1 MLSIRPAAARLGAAF
16 AAVLALSGAPRAHE
30 GHDHGPPPPP
40 PERAAPR
47 AAAVSE
53 DLELV
58 AIARA
63 GTLTLHLDR
72 FASNGPV
79 TGATVEV
86 EAPDGPRAARET
98 EAGTYALPAP
108 WLDAPGRHDLVVTV
122 TAGSDAAVMSL
133 ALTVPV
139 PEKPAPAGGF
149 GQTFEQT
156 LAPVLDGLR
165 RRLARQDPAL
175 PATAGAAFLL
185 GALAAGLLR
194 GRRAGIAVLVGLAAT
209 LALALG
215 GGALAHEAAGRHG
228 GRVAD
233 AGSYHVELVTRGPEV
248 VVYVSDGMQKP
259 VPADGFRGTA
269 ILVVQGKPAR
279 VPLEPLTG
287 DRLAGRA
294 ASDLGAAPK
303 GVVQIT
309 APDGARASGR
319 FE

>member
-1 MLSIRPAAARLGAAF
+1 MSIRSAAARLGAAL
-16 AAVLALSGAPRAHE
+16 AAVLALSSALRAHE

-58 AIARA
+58 AVARA

-72 FASNGPV
+72 FASNEPV
-79 TGATVEV
+79 MGATIEV
-86 EAPDGPRAARET
+86 EAPEGPRLARET

-122 TAGSDAAVMSL
+122 TAGADAAVLSL
-133 ALTVPV
+133 ALTVPA
-139 PEKPAPAGGF
+139 PEAPPPAVGL
-149 GQTFEQT
+149 GQA

-165 RRLARQDPAL
+165 QRLARQDPAL

-185 GALAAGLLR
+185 GALATGLLR
-194 GRRAGIAVLVGLAAT
+194 GRRAGVAVLVGLAAT

-215 GGALAHEAAGRHG
+215 GGALAHETAGRHG

-233 AGSYHVELVTRGPEV
+233 AGPYHVELVTRGAEV
-248 VVYVSDGMQKP
+248 VVHVSDGAQKP
-259 VPADGFRGTA
+259 VPAAGFRGTA
-269 ILVVQGKPAR
+269 ILVVDGKPAR
-279 VPLEPLTG
+279 VPLEPQAG
-287 DRLAGRA
+287 DSLAGRA
-294 ASDLGAAPK
+294 ASDLGAAPR

>member
-1 MLSIRPAAARLGAAF
+1 MMSIRSAARPGAAL
-16 AAVLALSGAPRAHE
+16 AAVFALSGAAASHE

-47 AAAVSE
+47 AAAVSQ

-58 AIARA
+58 AVARA

-72 FASNGPV
+72 FASNEPV
-79 TGATVEV
+79 AGATVAV

-98 EAGTYALPAP
+98 EPGTYALPAP

-122 TAGSDAAVMSL
+122 TAGADAEVMSL
-133 ALTVPV
+133 ALAVPA
-139 PEKPAPAGGF
+139 PEAAPPAGGL
-149 GQTFEQT
+149 GGALGRT

-165 RRLARQDPAL
+165 SRLARQDPAL

-185 GALAAGLLR
+185 GALAAAGLR
-194 GRRAGIAVLVGLAAT
+194 GRRAGVALLVGLAAT

-215 GGALAHEAAGRHG
+215 GAALAHEAAGRHG

-233 AGSYHVELVTRGPEV
+233 AGPFHIELVTRGPEV
-248 VVYVSDGMQKP
+248 VVHVSDGTQKP
-259 VPADGFRGTA
+259 VPAAGFRGTA
-269 ILVVQGKPAR
+269 ILVVDGKPAR
-279 VPLEPLTG
+279 VPLEPQAE

-294 ASDLGAAPK
+294 ASDLGARPR